1 MKNYIISYFSLKMR
15 DVNYNILKRTLL
27 ITGSDG
33 QLGSLLSIHLSDAFN
48 VIPTSKRGILDRV
61 KLNIVDKKNVKDV
74 LEKYNPDIIINCAAI
89 TNVDFC
95 ETNRSICRSV
105 NSEAVNNIIKYSNKN
120 TKIIQISTDYVYDGN
135 NGPYTET
142 DSTHPLNFYGQT
154 KLEAENILIG
164 SNRKYLILRLNGLYT
179 FDLEFNNFIV
189 WIYKELKQKNQLKI
203 VNDQISNPTYIE
215 LLGNILIKLMIMNA
229 EGIINYGSNN
239 YISRYDFALEFCDI
253 LGFSSKLIKPVTT
266 DSLSQ
271 IAKRPLHTGLKTNK
285 IEQQLGLTTFNTSYC
300 LNRLKIN

>member
-1 MKNYIISYFSLKMR
+1 MR

-61 KLNIVDKKNVKDV
+61 KLNVVDKKNVKDV

-229 EGIINYGSNN
+229 EGIFNYGSSN

-285 IEQQLGLTTFNTSYC
+285 IEQQLGLTTFNTNYC